1 MIAVGPS
8 PSTSDQSRI
17 LILVHLSA
25 FGRSE
30 YILDSP
36 WKSRRIS
43 TRFIVL
49 RLPKIALVLKF
60 RRTAAHYKGRP
71 AGYTR
76 IGPSPQ
82 AQPANGGPESYR
94 NQMSNDW
101 GAIYE
106 LTPTGGDGDI
116 RLDRGRNHWLGS
128 AYCSPDGRHL
138 AFTQMTYENNVWM
151 LENF

>member
-106 LTPTGGDGDI
+106 LTPTGMETF
-116 RLDRGRNHWLGS
+116 GS
-128 AYCSPDGRHL
+128 IEVGITGSVALIVHRTVATWHL
-138 AFTQMTYENNVWM
+138 PR
-151 LENF
+151 